1 MRDAADF
8 LNLNARALPPGEAF
22 FDALAECVL
31 ALWPAPD
38 LSDLRILTPSLPVAA
53 EVRAALARVSSVPL
67 LLPCCDTLRH
77 WADSVPLPGIP
88 SPMPESERRVLL
100 YDALRRKDWFD
111 ETALWSIANEMAR
124 LFDEL
129 TTAALSLPDD
139 EAALVAQLQRAYA
152 ARASQPLA
160 FEARVVCEL
169 WRAIS
174 STGVPDAQ
182 AVYRLRL
189 AQIARHAAQP
199 LLVLLDAP
207 PDEALAPAERDFL
220 CCYAQARPLHVFY
233 PQPREACASPLAA
246 TLAAAWPGP
255 AQEAPPPLIERAR
268 ALARQFPAATLTGR
282 LALIPATGREEEAR
296 AAVAQIGLWLREGA
310 RKIALIAQDRLTAR
324 RVRALLEREKALA
337 GDETGWLLS
346 TSRAAAT
353 VDALFEVAG
362 RACHR
367 DFLDLCKSPFVFS
380 DPGEDERKTAVSG
393 LEAAI
398 RAASARWGL
407 ARFRRALLESD
418 APDKHSGFTLLD
430 RVQAATALLRGAPMP
445 LASWLERLIAALDTV
460 GARAAFTGDAAG
472 QTLLDLLEERRAELA
487 ENASPFPMAA
497 FRDWLD
503 HEFEATGF
511 RDGGIE
517 SPIVFTPL
525 AAVRLRRFEAALL
538 LGGDAKELSPVEHAA
553 FFNASVRREL
563 GLPTREDGERALQRS
578 LELLLATAPR
588 VAVSWQ
594 AQRDGEANLLS
605 PGLSLLSTLHQLAW
619 GDDLRRSPPPLRGEP
634 EAGAATAP
642 EASRRAAPAAPPEL
656 IPRRVSVSAYASLVA
671 CPYRF
676 FARHVLGLGEMDEVA
691 EEMDKSGYGEL
702 THRALERFHARYP
715 CVSALAGDE
724 ALRALRECVNEV
736 FAPAI
741 ADDFLATGWRL
752 RWEKRLPAYLDWQ
765 RAREEEGWR
774 VSKTE
779 TRVARS
785 VPLAGGGSVELHGR
799 IDRIDRREPDQA
811 AALYDYKTQ
820 TATVI
825 RKRLA
830 DDVQLPAY
838 ALMHG
843 AAAQAAYVAL
853 DGEEV
858 ENVAAAEDEAALSEA
873 AARQEKRLATVFDAL
888 RAGAL
893 LPAHGAESA
902 CQWCETSGLCRAAFA
917 QAEE

>member
-1 MRDAADF
+1 VACDSKHI
-8 LNLNARALPPGEAF
+8 LNAHALPPGEAF
-22 FDALAECVL
+22 FDALALRAL

-38 LSDLRILTPSLPVAA
+38 LSNLCILTPSLPLAA
-53 EVRAALARVSSVPL
+53 EVRAAFARVSSGPL

-111 ETALWSIANEMAR
+111 ETALWGIANEMAR

-129 TTAALSLPDD
+129 TAAALTLPDD
-139 EAALVAQLQRAYA
+139 EAALAAQLQRAYA
-152 ARASQPLA
+152 AQASQPLA

-169 WRAIS
+169 WRALS
-174 STGVPDAQ
+174 SAGAPDAQ

-189 AQIARHAAQP
+189 SEIARRAAQP

-220 CCYAQARPLHVFY
+220 RRYATAQPLHVFY
-233 PQPREACASPLAA
+233 PQPRETCASPLAA

-255 AQEAPPPLIERAR
+255 ARTAPPPLIERAR
-268 ALARQFPAATLTGR
+268 ALARQFPDGTLTGR
-282 LALIPATGREEEAR
+282 LTLMPASGREEEAR
-296 AAVAQIGLWLREGA
+296 AAVAQIGLWLREGV
-310 RKIALIAQDRLTAR
+310 RKIALVAQDRLTAR
-324 RVRALLEREKALA
+324 RVRALLEREQALA

-353 VDALFEVAG
+353 VDALIEVAG
-362 RACHR
+362 RADHR
-367 DFLDLCKSPFVFS
+367 DFLDLCKSPFVLT
-380 DPGEDERKTAVSG
+380 DLEENERETAILG

-407 ARFRRALLESD
+407 ARFRRALLASG
-418 APDKHSGFTLLD
+418 APDKNPGFALLD
-430 RVQAATALLRGAPMP
+430 RVETATTLLRGASMP
-445 LASWLERLIAALDTV
+445 LSRWLERLFAALDTV
-460 GARAAFTGDAAG
+460 GARAAFAKDAAG

-487 ENASPFPMAA
+487 GNVSPFSLAA

-503 HEFEATGF
+503 HEFEAAAF
-511 RDGGIE
+511 RDGAID
-517 SPIVFTPL
+517 SPIVLTPL

-538 LGGDAKELSPVEHAA
+538 LGGDARELSPVEHAA

-578 LELLLATAPR
+578 LELLLAMTPR
-588 VAVSWQ
+588 VTVSWQ
-594 AQRDGEANLLS
+594 ARRDGEANLLS
-605 PGLSLLSTLHQLAW
+605 PELSLLSTLHQLAW
-619 GDDLRRSPPPLRGEP
+619 GDDLRRPPPPLRGEP
-634 EAGAATAP
+634 EADAASAP
-642 EASRRAAPAAPPEL
+642 EASRRAAPAAPPER

-691 EEMDKSGYGEL
+691 EEMDKSDYGEL
-702 THRALERFHARYP
+702 VHRALERFHARYP

-724 ALRALRECVNEV
+724 ALRALRACVDEV

-765 RAREEEGWR
+765 RAREAEGWR
-774 VSKTE
+774 ADEAE
-779 TRVARS
+779 TRVACA
-785 VPLAGGGSVELHGR
+785 VPLAGGGRVELHGR
-799 IDRIDRREPDQA
+799 IDRIDRCGKA

-843 AAAQAAYVAL
+843 AATQAAYVAL
-853 DGEEV
+853 DGDTIEC
-858 ENVAAAEDEAALSEA
+858 VASAGDEAALSEA
-873 AARQEKRLATVFDAL
+873 AARQKKRLADAFDAL
-888 RAGAL
+888 YAGAP
-893 LPAHGAESA
+893 LPAHGAESV
-902 CQWCETSGLCRAAFA
+902 CQWCEMGGLCRKGFVHTT
-917 QAEE
+917 E